1 MKMIHGGYPA
11 LVGALLGLL
20 QTGLFLQLS
29 STLSSSFSTFL
40 LVTLCWLLGSAF
52 GVFYAARLFPF
63 GTSVFLALTL
73 AAYAVCGILLMIAP
87 FNARLWPLYAALVM
101 LSGVYPGVFFARMSA
116 AYRARVLFFRENN
129 GFIVGMILGTILFML
144 VGRVALWVGPLI
156 AACAV
161 YYVDRLTVRTPQVAA
176 LQK

>member
-1 MKMIHGGYPA
+1 MTIKVLRGSYPV
-11 LVGALLGLL
+11 LVGVLLGLL

-29 STLSSSFSTFL
+29 STLSSGFNTFL

-52 GVFYAARLFPF
+52 GVYYAARVFPF
-63 GTSVFLALTL
+63 RTNVFLVLTL
-73 AAYAVCGILLMIAP
+73 VSYAGCGILLMIAP
-87 FNARLWPLYAALVM
+87 FNARLWPVYAALIL

-129 GFIVGMILGTILFML
+129 GYIAGLIAGTMLFML

-156 AACAV
+156 AASVV
-161 YYVDRLTVRTPQVAA
+161 YYVDQLKEHRS
-176 LQK
+176 